1 MKDAIKDTGVEVG
14 HKDKANSDSDEA
26 SKFHFV
32 VAINATGN
40 VVRDLFIED
49 NHGSTGGHN

>member
-40 VVRDLFIED
+40 VVRDLLIED